1 MPCEF
6 RNVKILT
13 GLPLTA
19 PHGALVIE
27 SFAAN
32 ATVANA
38 TQNTR
43 LAKNHKDDFRINRTL
58 LYAYWRCVKHARASG
73 CV

>member
-1 MPCEF
+1 M
-6 RNVKILT
+6 
-13 GLPLTA
+13 PLTA

-32 ATVANA
+32 DTVADA
-38 TQNTR
+38 TQKTR
-43 LAKNHKDDFRINRTL
+43 LAKNHLDDFRINRIL
-58 LYAYWRCVKHARASG
+58 LYAKRRRVDIARALA